1 MPFAVLELLPG
12 WILGF
17 FDASASMLAVGVP
30 AVRWLALSYAVS
42 VPGLVLGTVFQAL
55 GLGMYSM
62 YLMLLRQ
69 VALPLLLVGV
79 LSEIGGLALLWT
91 GLCLGGAACCSVCPV
106 SLSAGGQAD
115 SRPARLIF
123 HRVPSTASC
132 RSVICGRR
140 P

>member
-1 MPFAVLELLPG
+1 
-12 WILGF
+12 
-17 FDASASMLAVGVP
+17 MLAVGVP

-62 YLMLLRQ
+62 YLLLLRQ

-91 GLCLGGAACCSVCPV
+91 AFVLAELLAVPFA
-106 SLSAGGQAD
+106 LYLYRRAD
-115 SRPARLIF
+115 
-123 HRVPSTASC
+123 
-132 RSVICGRR
+132 RR
-140 P
+140 ILAPLA